1 MLYYII
7 YTIKTST
14 LLTKYTP
21 IQARRRS
28 QKQAEK
34 ESPYFYCQIL
44 WGFNCLFTANYANLI
59 IIFITFEVMYR
70 TIKTPPNRWGL
81 VGPVGLEPT
90 TP

>member
-7 YTIKTST
+7 KTSV
-14 LLTKYTP
+14 LLTEYIP

-44 WGFNCLFTANYANLI
+44 WGFNCLFTANYPNLI
-59 IIFITFEVMYR
+59 IIFITFEVMYKA
-70 TIKTPPNRWGL
+70 IKNPTLQVRFS
-81 VGPVGLEPT
+81 GPSWA
-90 TP
+90 